1 MSGLCTCFTIRR
13 HPMLRQAGRQA
24 GRQPLP
30 KPAITMQRT
39 SQLEVVLD
47 AGKDFGAKVLVLSR
61 SNLAAGAVL

>member
-1 MSGLCTCFTIRR
+1 MACALVSRFGATPCSG
-13 HPMLRQAGRQA
+13 RQAGRQA